1 VDHQEFRRIRLAK
14 YTGAVCRICRRENLK
29 LFLKGDRCYGEKCAF
44 ERKAYAPG
52 QHGQRRTGK
61 MSDYHRQLREKQKVR
76 RIYGILEKQFRR
88 YYDRAEKQKGVTGTN
103 LLVLLESRLDNIV
116 FRMGFASSRTQAR
129 QLVRH
134 GHFLVNGRSVNIPS
148 LQVKV
153 GAPVEVKEGSRKVP
167 AIIEAMETVVRR
179 GVPNWLDVEKEGFRG
194 VVKSYPSREDLAMPI
209 QEQLIVELYSK

>member
-1 VDHQEFRRIRLAK
+1 LAK

-44 ERKAYAPG
+44 ERRAYAPG

-61 MSDYHRQLREKQKVR
+61 MSDYHLQLREKQKVR

-88 YYDRAEKQKGVTGTN
+88 YYYRAEKQKGVTGTN
-103 LLVLLESRLDNIV
+103 LLILLETRLDNIV

-134 GHFLVNGRSVNIPS
+134 GHFLVNGKPVNIPS
-148 LQVKV
+148 FQVKTGNV
-153 GAPVEVKEGSRKVP
+153 VEVKEGSRKVP
-167 AIIEAMETVVRR
+167 AILEAVETVVRR
-179 GVPNWLDVEKEGFRG
+179 GIPNWLDVEKESFRG
-194 VVKSYPSREDLAMPI
+194 VVKALPKREELAMPI
-209 QEQLIVELYSK
+209 QEQLIIELYSK

>member
-1 VDHQEFRRIRLAK
+1 MAK

-44 ERKAYAPG
+44 ERRAYAPG

-61 MSDYHRQLREKQKVR
+61 MSDYHLQLREKQKVR

-88 YYDRAEKQKGVTGTN
+88 YYYRAEKQKGVTGTN
-103 LLVLLESRLDNIV
+103 LLILLETRLDNIV

-134 GHFLVNGRSVNIPS
+134 GHFLVNGKPVNIPS
-148 LQVKV
+148 FQVKTGNV
-153 GAPVEVKEGSRKVP
+153 VEVKEGSRKVP
-167 AIIEAMETVVRR
+167 AILEAVETVVRR
-179 GVPNWLDVEKEGFRG
+179 GIPNWLDVEKESFRG
-194 VVKSYPSREDLAMPI
+194 VVKALPKREELAMPI
-209 QEQLIVELYSK
+209 QEQLIIELYSK